1 LNTPSHVGISL
12 FCICIIYFLWGW
24 NLPDGRFSRHLL
36 KKITKPVIWLGL
48 NHSWSM
54 FAPRP
59 ITTDEVIRFIITFE
73 DKSSVE
79 VPVDYFPSPGKQN
92 FSGDVRH
99 LKLMHALV
107 APTQTF
113 IQRCYAEHLIFL
125 HETTWGIDDMR
136 KIEKIEYLLTRS
148 HRPTWKNVDILQTA
162 EQEIAV
168 FTFFKDQA

>member
-1 LNTPSHVGISL
+1 LNTASHIGISL
-12 FCICIIYFLWGW
+12 FCICMIFFLWGW

-59 ITTDEVIRFIITFE
+59 ITTDELIRFKITLE
-73 DKSSVE
+73 DQSSVE
-79 VPVDYFPSPGKQN
+79 MPVDYFPSPGMQN

-107 APTQTF
+107 APKESI
-113 IQRCYAEHLIFL
+113 IQRCYAEYLIYAY
-125 HETTWGIDDMR
+125 EAARGTADTR
-136 KIEKIEYLLTRS
+136 RVEKIEYLLTRS
-148 HRPTWKNVDILQTA
+148 PRPPWKQA
-162 EQEIAV
+162 EETPTPAEEVAV
-168 FTFFKDQA
+168 FTFSRGPA